1 MISITFSSFS
11 QKCKVEVHREYI
23 KIKSRPIIGRFFIQ
37 SFLVMAAFLCG
48 LTIFVS
54 NIFFFVI
61 IMEIMLVIFMLVS
74 MYTGRESVTM
84 NPETRRIHITGWSEQ
99 RRIKW
104 ADGMNLSYERMFNES
119 DKLSGIRL
127 YLPDDK
133 GLENTL
139 VVFESE
145 NRFQE
150 FVKVYNQRY
159 PNEPISI

>member
-1 MISITFSSFS
+1 
-11 QKCKVEVHREYI
+11 
-23 KIKSRPIIGRFFIQ
+23 
-37 SFLVMAAFLCG
+37 
-48 LTIFVS
+48 
-54 NIFFFVI
+54 
-61 IMEIMLVIFMLVS
+61 MLVIFMLVS